1 MEMENTLGQTAF
13 AVNEETMTYCAGI
26 LVREG
31 LVMIADTRTN
41 AGLDN
46 IAVYKKLH
54 IYDRPDGVIAIATA
68 GNLAVSQS
76 VLNLIDEGFPEDKE
90 GATGETIHS
99 VKSMFD
105 AARLVGRAVRE
116 VYRTDGKSLK
126 EQTGGFDVQMLL
138 GGQIDGRRL
147 RLFNIYSAGNFVEAT
162 DDTPFLQ
169 IGEHKYGKPILD
181 RAISGSTD
189 LYDALKIG
197 LISMD
202 STMRSNLG
210 VGMPIDLMVL
220 KRDAR
225 SPDLTHRIEP
235 GDPYFTDL
243 RDRWSAA
250 LREAHTNIP
259 LPPYKK

>member
-1 MEMENTLGQTAF
+1 
-13 AVNEETMTYCAGI
+13 MTYCAGI
-26 LVREG
+26 LVQDG

-46 IAVYKKLH
+46 IAVFKKLH
-54 IYDRPDGVIAIATA
+54 IFDRDDGVIALATA

-76 VLNLIDEGFPEDKE
+76 VLNLIDEGLPTEDE
-90 GATGETIHS
+90 DDVPQTIHS
-99 VKSMFD
+99 TKSMFE
-105 AARLVGRAVRE
+105 AARLVGKAVRE
-116 VYRTDGKSLK
+116 VYKTDGKSLK

-138 GGQIDGRRL
+138 GGQISGRRL
-147 RLFNIYSAGNFVEAT
+147 RLFHIYAAGNFVEAT

-181 RAISGSTD
+181 RAIAGNTG

-220 KRDAR
+220 KRDALA
-225 SPDLTHRIEP
+225 PDLTHRIER
-235 GDPYFTDL
+235 GDPYFTEL
-243 RDRWSAA
+243 RDQWSEA

-259 LPPYKK
+259 LPPYKS